1 MDLIPAALG
10 RLYEVDFLFPSEY
23 RAAQVARPVLRLPEI
38 PHVGDILSF
47 EELSVEA
54 GRYPTFQVSGRYFHL
69 RHGHFAVAT
78 LKLIALGEEVQV
90 EPAS

>member
-1 MDLIPAALG
+1 MCPVSVREGDPPAEG
-10 RLYEVDFLFPSEY
+10 NVPTERV
-23 RAAQVARPVLRLPEI
+23 RLPEI

-54 GRYPTFQVSGRYFHL
+54 GRYPTFQVSGRYYHL